1 MPAVTPRASSSEGPF
16 WTESA
21 RGFRLFQVRES
32 FPSLARSGLRL
43 AHCAKSN
50 PGGVGVR
57 WGRRGSLSAQESSVR
72 GFLFPGEGKVLK
84 TVTKHVVNSEL
95 S

>member
-1 MPAVTPRASSSEGPF
+1 MILEEWACGGDA
-16 WTESA
+16 
-21 RGFRLFQVRES
+21 
-32 FPSLARSGLRL
+32 
-43 AHCAKSN
+43 
-50 PGGVGVR
+50 GGV
-57 WGRRGSLSAQESSVR
+57 WSAQESSVR